1 MILLC
6 HKVPF
11 LDGGSTIKLHDN
23 GSGRQWCYCETCQD
37 LGALDAEGNMYG
49 GATRESCRGSS
60 QQESETQP
68 SLKPELLLTL
78 LTAPP
83 RRRLFSK
90 ISNLNPTPHGIRGV

>member
-1 MILLC
+1 VTRDDLKRQMILLC

-49 GATRESCRGSS
+49 GATRESCRGSITTGKRNTTFA
-60 QQESETQP
+60 QT
-68 SLKPELLLTL
+68 
-78 LTAPP
+78 
-83 RRRLFSK
+83 
-90 ISNLNPTPHGIRGV
+90 